1 MHPLRLLFCLIL
13 STFFASCSFNGVFL
27 HPDPIPSETKQ
38 ASSNDGVDTTV
49 IFFNG
54 DTHQPVF
61 VKNGKDTLEFDY
73 TIESVLFNSTSGNKL
88 HGWFI
93 KPKDVKPDI
102 TILAFHGNAGSILS
116 QYTLMLPLVKKGFQ
130 VFIFDYSGFGF
141 SEGKATRK
149 NVLLDG
155 NSALDYIKTRTEIQS
170 TKLVIYGQ
178 SLGGHL
184 SGVVASERQ
193 AEIDGLVIE
202 GAFSSHD
209 DIAAYSAGFFGRL
222 MVREMYSAKKSIQS
236 FHKPVLIIHSMEDS
250 VVPFELGKI
259 IYENANEPKSFY
271 EIKGRHVYGPKLYA
285 DSIAFKINQMLLS
298 K

>member
-1 MHPLRLLFCLIL
+1 MHLKLVTFIVLITL
-13 STFFASCSFNGVFL
+13 STSCSFNGLFL
-27 HPDPIPSETKQ
+27 HPDPIPFDTKKV
-38 ASSNDGVDTTV
+38 SSNDGVDTTV

-61 VKNGKDTLEFDY
+61 VKNGKDTLELNY
-73 TIESVLFNSTSGNKL
+73 TIESVMFSSTSGNKL

-93 KPKDVKPDI
+93 KPKDIVPDL

-116 QYTLMLPLVKKGFQ
+116 QYTLMLPLVQKGFQ

-141 SEGKATRK
+141 SGGNATRQ
-149 NVLLDG
+149 NVLKDG
-155 NSALDYIKTRTEIQS
+155 NSALDYIKSRPEALL

-184 SGVVASERQ
+184 SAVVAGQRE
-193 AEIDGLVIE
+193 ADIDGLVIE

-209 DIAAYSAGFFGRL
+209 DIAAHSAGFFGRL
-222 MVREMYSAKKSIQS
+222 MVREMYSAKKNIRT
-236 FHKPVLIIHSMEDS
+236 FHKPVLVIHSSEDG
-250 VVPFELGKI
+250 VVPFEFGKI
-259 IYENANEPKSFY
+259 LFENANQPKLFY

-285 DSIAFKINQMLLS
+285 DSICFKITSMLTS
-298 K
+298 Q